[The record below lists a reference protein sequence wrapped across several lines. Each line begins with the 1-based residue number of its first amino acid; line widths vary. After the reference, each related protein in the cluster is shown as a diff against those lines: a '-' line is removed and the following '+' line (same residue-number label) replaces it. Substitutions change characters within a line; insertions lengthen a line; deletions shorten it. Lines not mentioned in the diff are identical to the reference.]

1 MDKKAQL
8 RKHKWFATL
17 LFFSMAIVYSVCE
30 AFLMKETWAGY
41 VKAFAEA
48 AMVGALADW
57 FAVVALF
64 KHPMGIPI
72 PHTNL
77 IETSKKKIGE
87 NLGGFVTDNFLTAD
101 AIRPKLAQLHIAA
114 RLGEWLLIDKNRN
127 RTIAELTRIAQEALL
142 KLDDNDVAAIINKQ
156 AVSLVEKIP
165 AHKLVGEGLAR
176 VVENN
181 MHQDWITTLTTYVRD
196 FLLQNHD
203 LVRQKVKDESHFL
216 IPGFVDNMIAEKI
229 TNGGIRYMDEITNDP
244 GHPVRKQITV
254 KLAEIAADIREE
266 GEWAKRLENLKQEW
280 LSPQHLGEYSSMV
293 WLYVRKKI
301 TDDLN
306 DPASGIAKY
315 LDKILREMGES
326 LATDTN
332 RQQRIDQFVQ
342 VQAFKL
348 IIKYRKLAGEM
359 ISQTVA
365 NWPSKQLSEKL
376 ELEVGKDLQYI
387 RINGTVVGGLVGLVI
402 YTVTKLLSS

>member
-8 RKHKWFATL
+8 RKHKWLATL
-17 LFFSMAIVYSVCE
+17 LFLVMAIIYTVCE
-30 AFLMKETWAGY
+30 AFLKSESWAGY

-48 AMVGALADW
+48 GMIGALADW

-64 KHPMGIPI
+64 RHPLGIPI

-101 AIRPKLAQLHIAA
+101 AIRPRLASLHIAA
-114 RLGEWLLIDKNRN
+114 RLGEWLLNDKNRN
-127 RTIAELTRIAQEALL
+127 RTAAELIRIAKEALL
-142 KLDDNDVAAIINKQ
+142 KLDDKEVAGIINRQ
-156 AVSLVEKIP
+156 AASLVDKIP

-181 MHQDWITTLTTYVRD
+181 MHQDWITTMTTYLRD
-196 FLLQNHD
+196 FLEQNHD
-203 LVRQKVKDESHFL
+203 LVRKKVKDESHFL
-216 IPGFVDNMIAEKI
+216 IPGFVDTMIAEKI
-229 TNGGIRYMDEITNDP
+229 TNGGIRYLDEITRDT
-244 GHPVRKQITV
+244 GHPVRIQITA
-254 KLAEIAADIREE
+254 KLKEIATDIQEQ
-266 GEWAKRLENLKQEW
+266 GEWAARLENLKQEW
-280 LSPQHLGEYSSMV
+280 LSPRHLEEYSTMV
-293 WLYVRKKI
+293 WEYIRKKI

-306 DPASGIAKY
+306 DHSSGIAQY
-315 LDKILREMGES
+315 LDKVLKEMGES
-326 LATDTN
+326 LATDVT

-376 ELEVGKDLQYI
+376 ELEVGKDLQFI
-387 RINGTVVGGLVGLVI
+387 RINGTLVGGLVGLVI
-402 YTVTKLLSS
+402 YTVTKLLSH